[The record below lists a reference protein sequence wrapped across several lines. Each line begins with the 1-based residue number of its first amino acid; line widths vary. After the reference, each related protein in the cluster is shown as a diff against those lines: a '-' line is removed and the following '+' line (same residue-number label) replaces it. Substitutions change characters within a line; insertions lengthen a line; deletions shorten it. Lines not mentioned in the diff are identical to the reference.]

1 MNFGWESE
9 EKKILRYMR
18 LPPEKKMEWVQKM
31 HDFLLA
37 TATPARK
44 KIFWKLRGINIR

>member
-9 EKKILRYMR
+9 EEKLLRYMKIS
-18 LPPEKKMEWVQKM
+18 PKKKMEWLQKM

-37 TATPARK
+37 TATPARR
-44 KIFWKLRGINIR
+44 KIFWKLRGIK

>member
-9 EKKILRYMR
+9 EGKLLRYMKISPKR
-18 LPPEKKMEWVQKM
+18 KMEWLQKM

-37 TATPARK
+37 TATPERR
-44 KIFWKLRGINIR
+44 KIFWKMRGIK